1 MKEDHDSSLVS
12 FFVLLIDVQC
22 SLSEHAAAAAVI
34 SSMLVLTSYVDYA
47 S

>member
-22 SLSEHAAAAAVI
+22 SLSEHAAAAVI